1 MNEDQI
7 RELFREMREEP
18 VPADSQA
25 RVRMEAARR
34 IAEGRRVWSWWR
46 WGAVAAAVACAV
58 LVVVMVK
65 QRPQVPPTP
74 PVASVK
80 PVPVAPPPV
89 IAAAEEPRTRA
100 RKARPEVMARTERQ
114 AVRPQVADSNVSN
127 VVIRIET
134 PDPNVVI
141 LLIGDE

>member
-18 VPADSQA
+18 VPADSQT

-34 IAEGRRVWSWWR
+34 IAEGRKMWAWWR

-65 QRPQVPPTP
+65 QRPQVPPAP
-74 PVASVK
+74 PVAAIQ

-89 IAAAEEPRTRA
+89 IAPPELPTRA
-100 RKARPEVMARTERQ
+100 RKTRPEVMARTERQ
-114 AVRPQVADSNVSN
+114 AVRPRVKDSNLSN

>member
-25 RVRMEAARR
+25 RVRMEAERR
-34 IAEGRRVWSWWR
+34 IAESRKVWSWWR
-46 WGAVAAAVACAV
+46 WGAVASAVACAV

-65 QRPQVPPTP
+65 QRPEVPLAP
-74 PVASVK
+74 PVASIK
-80 PVPVAPPPV
+80 PVPVASPPAIRAV
-89 IAAAEEPRTRA
+89 EPRTRT
-100 RKARPEVMARTERQ
+100 RKARPEVMARSEQ
-114 AVRPQVADSNVSN
+114 KAVRARVTDSNVSN

>member
-1 MNEDQI
+1 MNEDQM

-34 IAEGRRVWSWWR
+34 IAEHRKVWSWWR

-65 QRPQVPPTP
+65 HRPEVRRAP
-74 PVASVK
+74 PVASIK

-89 IAAAEEPRTRA
+89 IVAAKPPTRTR
-100 RKARPEVMARTERQ
+100 RARPEMMARTERQ
-114 AVRPQVADSNVSN
+114 GVRAKATDSVASN
-127 VVIRIET
+127 VVMRIET

>member
-34 IAEGRRVWSWWR
+34 ITEIQKVWSWWR
-46 WGAVAAAVACAV
+46 WGAVAAAAACAV

-65 QRPQVPPTP
+65 QRPQVPPAP
-74 PVASVK
+74 PVASIK
-80 PVPVAPPPV
+80 PVPVAPPRA
-89 IAAAEEPRTRA
+89 IAAAKPPTRT
-100 RKARPEVMARTERQ
+100 RKARPEAMARTERQ
-114 AVRPQVADSNVSN
+114 GVRAKAADSVASN
-127 VVIRIET
+127 VVMRIET

>member
-34 IAEGRRVWSWWR
+34 IAEGRKIWAWWR

-58 LVVVMVK
+58 LVVVMVR
-65 QRPQVPPTP
+65 QRPQVPPAP
-74 PVASVK
+74 PVASIR

-89 IAAAEEPRTRA
+89 IAPPVLPNRA

-114 AVRPQVADSNVSN
+114 AVRPRVTDSNVSN

>member
-1 MNEDQI
+1 MKEDQI

-34 IAEGRRVWSWWR
+34 IADGRKVWSWWR
-46 WGAVAAAVACAV
+46 WGAVAAAAACAV

-65 QRPQVPPTP
+65 QRPQVPPAPSVASIKLVPVTP
-74 PVASVK
+74 PVAA
-80 PVPVAPPPV
+80 AP
-89 IAAAEEPRTRA
+89 AEPRTRT
-100 RKARPEVMARTERQ
+100 RKARPEVMARIERQ
-114 AVRPQVADSNVSN
+114 AVRPRVTDSNMSN

>member
-25 RVRMEAARR
+25 RVRMEALRR
-34 IAEGRRVWSWWR
+34 IAEGRKVWSWWR

-58 LVVVMVK
+58 LVIVMVQ
-65 QRPQVPPTP
+65 QRPQVPSAP
-74 PVASVK
+74 PVASIK
-80 PVPVAPPPV
+80 PAPVTPPV
-89 IAAAEEPRTRA
+89 VTAPAEPPIRA
-100 RKARPEVMARTERQ
+100 RKARPEVVARAERKV
-114 AVRPQVADSNVSN
+114 VRPQATDSTVSD